1 MKNAQKIEMVGKAI
15 FGENW
20 KAPLAAKLGVNERT
34 MRRWADGEFE
44 VSAGVM
50 AELPRL
56 LRENKA
62 QIEEATRILKY
73 DELLRGQSVNTA
85 HLASALQIEFH
96 DYPADDM
103 QDLSNAV
110 DEWVQLNIERPLA
123 ENLGL
128 DATKDDVYEYIENV
142 DDLRDCQSDFIASRF
157 Q

>member
-20 KAPLAAKLGVNERT
+20 KAPLALKLGVNERT

-62 QIEEATRILKY
+62 QIEEAARLLKHGELLQGQTVNADHLVSALY
-73 DELLRGQSVNTA
+73 DE
-85 HLASALQIEFH
+85 FH
-96 DYPADDM
+96 SYPADNE

-110 DEWVQLNIERPLA
+110 DEWIQLNIEQPLA

-128 DATKDDVYEYIENV
+128 DASSSDVYEYIDNV
-142 DDLRDCQSDFIASRF
+142 DDLRDCQNDFITSRF

>member
-1 MKNAQKIEMVGKAI
+1 MKNAQKIKLVGKAM

-62 QIEEATRILKY
+62 QIEEATRLLKH
-73 DELLRGQSVNTA
+73 DELLCGQSVNTA
-85 HLASALQIEFH
+85 HLADALYDKFH
-96 DYPADDM
+96 DYPADDQ

-110 DEWVQLNIERPLA
+110 DAWIQLKVEQPLA

-128 DATKDDVYEYIENV
+128 DASSSDVYEYIDNV
-142 DDLRDCQSDFIASRF
+142 DGIRDCQNDFIASRF